1 MTLTA
6 TTRFLS
12 LSAAVLAASLSMG
25 SALADDKLAK
35 EKNCLACHAIDKQ
48 LVGPSYQAVAKKY
61 AGQKDAVDKL
71 ALKIIKGGAGA
82 FGPVPMPAN
91 PQVNEADAKKL
102 AAWIMA
108 TK

>member
-6 TTRFLS
+6 TTRILA
-12 LSAAVLAASLSMG
+12 LAATVLAASLST
-25 SALADDKLAK
+25 SAAFADDKLAK
-35 EKNCLACHAIDKQ
+35 EKNCLACHAVDKQ

-71 ALKIIKGGAGA
+71 ALKIVKGGAGV

-91 PQVNEADAKKL
+91 PQVNEADSKKL
-102 AAWIMA
+102 AAWILA